1 MTVNFKGQDYVAQP
15 GTEGLAMLV
24 FDVPGGARGVRGGL
38 RVRGARGVSPG
49 AAKDVGGHRA
59 VQEDGEGEEEEEED
73 FVVVKA
79 GKAGGGKAKGMGKGM
94 GREKG
99 RKEALFEVRCTLVV
113 RLGMPLGS

>member
-38 RVRGARGVSPG
+38 RVKGAGGGQRGVQ
-49 AAKDVGGHRA
+49 D
-59 VQEDGEGEEEEEED
+59 EGEDSVQEEEEED

-79 GKAGGGKAKGMGKGM
+79 GGGKGKGMVKGKGMGM

-99 RKEALFEVRCTLVV
+99 RKEALFEVRCMLVV

>member
-24 FDVPGGARGVRGGL
+24 FDVPGGARGVRGGV
-38 RVRGARGVSPG
+38 RVRGGG
-49 AAKDVGGHRA
+49 AGKDDERRRVGEEEDS
-59 VQEDGEGEEEEEED
+59 VQEEEEED

-79 GKAGGGKAKGMGKGM
+79 GKTGGGNGKGKGMAKGM